1 MELGAALVGLARQI
15 LRLRLSVQ
23 RVRNNRKEAA
33 SRGMTIRF
41 IHASGSSTETN
52 DRRKITLA

>member
-41 IHASGSSTETN
+41 IHASGSSSELII
-52 DRRKITLA
+52 DKS